1 MSSES
6 KNRQK
11 WVRVR
16 MAFVITL
23 LVCGLAAVIGRVYY
37 LQTVQAADL
46 QEMSVD
52 QTARKIKVKAK
63 RGSILDRRGVELAV
77 TIEVPSI
84 FARPKQIE
92 NPRLAA
98 RRLMPHMDVSF
109 KTLVKK
115 LESDSPFVWLDRQ
128 AKPSSA
134 KAIKKL
140 DIDGIGITTGSK
152 RYYPLQERAGQ
163 LLGFVGIDGNGL
175 EGLERTLDETLA
187 GGEFSIA
194 GMRDARGR
202 TLLTRD
208 LPQFRKFEGDSVVLT
223 IDERIQRVAEQAVT
237 EQVEKHDAKGGYAVA
252 IDVNTGEVL
261 ALANTPNFDP
271 NRFGDFSSKDWRMR
285 NITDTFEPGSTF
297 KPFVLAAALEKG
309 TVNLNTQFDTEKG
322 RIKIGRYTI
331 RDSHAHDMLSA
342 AEIIQVSSNIGV
354 YKIAQTLGKKGLYQT
369 LRDFGFGSRT
379 GVGLRGE
386 QPGLIWPPDRW
397 AEVSFAN
404 IAFGQGLTATP
415 LQTATGIAALANGGM
430 LMKPRIIKEVRDK
443 DGEVVEQTRPTLV
456 RRVISPESARKT
468 AWAMSLV
475 TLEDGTGTNAAMEHF
490 TVAGKTGTAQKVN
503 PETRRYDPDMWV
515 GSFVGFAPAEKP
527 EVAVIVM
534 IDEPQDTHY
543 GGVVAAPAFKKIM
556 KEALSVRGVMPLP
569 EEERFHFDDEDAQAV
584 AESAKSVESTVPEDV
599 VTLPT
604 VRVESPDADQAAQD
618 GTLPD
623 LRGLTL
629 RQALAKARRIGVLP
643 QIDGWG
649 RVVSQEPAPG
659 QPIGEQTRLTL
670 VLSPATRGALFSDE
684 PAAGSVK

>member
-1 MSSES
+1 MMSTGES
-6 KNRQK
+6 TDRQK

-16 MAFVITL
+16 IGLVVMM

-37 LQTVQAADL
+37 LQTVEAKDL
-46 QEMSVD
+46 HEMASD
-52 QTARKIKVKAK
+52 QTSRSIELEAK

-84 FARPKQIE
+84 FARPKKLD

-134 KAIKKL
+134 KAIRKL

-175 EGLERTLDETLA
+175 EGLERTFDEELT
-187 GGEFSIA
+187 GGTFELS
-194 GMRDARGR
+194 GVRDARGR

-208 LPQFRKFEGDSVVLT
+208 LPKFRKFEGDSVVLT
-223 IDERIQRVAEQAVT
+223 IDERVQRVAEEAVA
-237 EQVEKHDAKGGYAVA
+237 EQVEKHEAKGGYAVA
-252 IDVNTGEVL
+252 LDVKTGEVL
-261 ALANTPNFDP
+261 ALANTPSFDP

-285 NITDTFEPGSTF
+285 NITDTFEPGSVI
-297 KPFVLAAALEKG
+297 KPLVYAAALEKG
-309 TVNLNTQFDTEKG
+309 AISPNTTFDTEKG

-331 RDSHAHDMLSA
+331 RDSHAHDVLTA
-342 AEIIQVSSNIGV
+342 AEIVQVSSNIGA
-354 YKIAQTLGKKGLYQT
+354 YKIAQTLGRKGLYDF
-369 LRDFGFGSRT
+369 LRDFGFGSRS
-379 GVGLRGE
+379 GIGLRGE
-386 QPGLIWPPDRW
+386 QPGLVWPPDRW
-397 AEVSFAN
+397 AEVTFAN
-404 IAFGQGLTATP
+404 VAFGQGLTATP
-415 LQTATGIAALANGGM
+415 LQVVNAIATVANGGM
-430 LMKPRIIKEVRDK
+430 LMQPRIVKEVRDK
-443 DGEVVEQTRPTLV
+443 DGQVVEKTHPTLV
-456 RRVISPESARKT
+456 KRVLSADVAHK
-468 AWAMSLV
+468 ASWAMSLV
-475 TLEDGTGTNAAMEHF
+475 TLEEGTGTNAALEHY

-556 KEALSVRGVMPLP
+556 TEALSVRGVMPLP
-569 EEERFHFDDEDAQAV
+569 EDERFHFDEEASAPKEPR
-584 AESAKSVESTVPEDV
+584 AEVEVPEDI

-604 VRVESPDADQAAQD
+604 VRVGSPGDATSPKE
-618 GTLPD
+618 GTMPD

-629 RQALAKARRIGVLP
+629 RQALASARRLGVLP
-643 QIDGWG
+643 EVDGWG
-649 RVVSQEPAPG
+649 TVVSQKPAPG
-659 QPIGEQTRLTL
+659 EPIDESTRLTL
-670 VLSPATRGALFSDE
+670 VLSPATRGALIAEE
-684 PAAGSVK
+684 PSAGSVQ